1 MPAEWE
7 PHEATWLGWPHNLS
21 DWPGRFA
28 PIPWVYGEIV
38 RKLAEGEIVR
48 ILVPSKAHEAKARR
62 VLERVGAATGRV
74 EFFRWP
80 TDRGWTRD
88 FGPICVRREHPE
100 PEVAVARFRFNGW
113 AKYPD
118 YKQGRPGRRARGE
131 GARPAAAPRRPQGPA
146 GRARGRG
153 HRRERQGHDPHHRGV
168 PARPLRA
175 GPQPRLQARR
185 LRAGLPARTSGR
197 RTRSGSARAS
207 PATTPT
213 ATWTTSAAS

>member
-1 MPAEWE
+1 MASPALDPDVQAFRMPAEWE
-7 PHEATWLGWPHNLS
+7 EHEATWLGWPHNLS

-48 ILVPSKAHEAKARR
+48 ILVPSKTHETKARR

-88 FGPICVRREHPE
+88 FGPIGVRREHPE
-100 PEVAVARFRFNGW
+100 PEVAIACFRFSGW

-118 YKQGRPGRRARGE
+118 HKKDDQIAE
-131 GARPAAAPRRPQGPA
+131 
-146 GRARGRG
+146 
-153 HRRERQGHDPHHRGV
+153 EV
-168 PARPLRA
+168 KLE
-175 GPQPRLQARR
+175 LQAR
-185 LRAGLPARTSGR
+185 
-197 RTRSGSARAS
+197 
-207 PATTPT
+207 PT
-213 ATWTTSAAS
+213 VPIMVKVDRDLDYKRVREVVLEVSKTHVMGVSLAASKIEDRSEAAAQGAAPKPEGK